1 MLRAAICDDE
11 QEFVLQLCSLL
22 ERYSA
27 ETGEEIKVSVYH
39 DGLELIEQYD
49 PATDLIFLDIQM
61 EHINGFQ
68 AAEQIRK
75 KDENVGI
82 IFLTSFGQ
90 YALDGYRYHAVNYI
104 VKPMK
109 YIRLKVEL
117 NRFRERYQ
125 RKNPYI
131 VVRNDQGSYK
141 VELHTLHYAETY
153 KRNLL
158 LHTDETEIVCYKNMK
173 ELEAELEDYGF
184 FRCHTGFLVNL
195 AFVKRVEK
203 LEAWLTTGEAVYI
216 SKPKKKEFMEA
227 LAGFWGRLNFAMTV
241 CGSFFINGNS
251 TSFPIFSPASWS
263 CWSGNS
269 YSVCR
274 RILRCAKRLF

>member
-203 LEAWLTTGEAVYI
+203 LEAWLTTGEEVYI
-216 SKPKKKEFMEA
+216 SKPKKKEFMKA
-227 LAGFWGRLNFAMTV
+227 LAGYWGKTL
-241 CGSFFINGNS
+241 
-251 TSFPIFSPASWS
+251 
-263 CWSGNS
+263 
-269 YSVCR
+269 
-274 RILRCAKRLF
+274 